1 MSFERIKKRVQLGE
15 LKLLSSYISTRS
27 SNFQREITRY
37 DLSLPPY
44 KISLIHLAT
53 VAARKCYE
61 GDHRLESAGD
71 SNRG

>member
-15 LKLLSSYISTRS
+15 FKLLSSYISPRS

-44 KISLIHLAT
+44 KISLVYLVT

-61 GDHRLESAGD
+61 GGHRLELAGD